1 MKRTMKKMTNSTIK
15 DIKKFNNKL
24 ESYEERRSHVESVF
38 AAAPGVTQYI
48 ENTMIGNPSPLEQ
61 QAIPR
66 TIEEHGTYLL
76 NSKDVTSGREQEYS
90 YYRDERDFRSNYAA
104 GNRTVS
110 TDIEEREDLHE
121 QVDFLATSIIPIE
134 YLNRLFDFDSMTSS
148 EWMKMLKFGLK
159 DKDNPESML
168 KEFMSYMYE
177 LIQESIEDPE
187 DLLIVDLLI
196 AGKSQEQIGV
206 ELDKSR
212 ATIGYRINN
221 VIRKKVTA

>member
-1 MKRTMKKMTNSTIK
+1 MANSTIK
-15 DIKKFNNKL
+15 DIKNFNNKL
-24 ESYEERRSHVESVF
+24 KNYEERRSHVEFVF
-38 AAAPGVTQYI
+38 AANPGITQYI
-48 ENTMIGNPSPLEQ
+48 ENMMIRNPTQLEQ
-61 QAIPR
+61 QAIPKA
-66 TIEEHGTYLL
+66 IEEHGTYLL

-104 GNRTVS
+104 GRKTIS
-110 TDIEEREDLHE
+110 TDIEEREDLHDKVE
-121 QVDFLATSIIPIE
+121 FLSTSIIPIE
-134 YLNRLFDFDSMTSS
+134 YLNRLFDFDSMSSS

-159 DKDNPESML
+159 EKDNPESML
-168 KEFMSYMYE
+168 REFMSYMYE
-177 LIQESIEDPE
+177 LIQESVEDPE